1 MKLGVIDVGGGFRDI
16 YGAGVFDWCLDHDV
30 HFDYCIG
37 ISAGS
42 ANLASFLAKQ
52 RGRNYT
58 FYMDYVFTTLSGS
71 KGENPIDYEALSHNP
86 AEFYVGACD
95 ARTGQSVYFS
105 KSGLK
110 KDQYDIFKGSCALPL
125 FCKPYVVDGIPC
137 LDGGISD
144 PVPVLKAF
152 EDGCDKVVLILTR
165 PVDQKR
171 EQKKDVM
178 PARLLAKAYPKAA
191 ERLLDRYRAYNDGV
205 EIAKEYQ
212 KLGKLLIVAPDDICG
227 LSTLSKS
234 HEKLQMM
241 YDKGMRDAE
250 KIGEFLKA

>member
-1 MKLGVIDVGGGFRDI
+1 MRR
-16 YGAGVFDWCLDHDV
+16 AHR
-30 HFDYCIG
+30 
-37 ISAGS
+37 SAR
-42 ANLASFLAKQ
+42 LFQ
-52 RGRNYT
+52 QERP
-58 FYMDYVFTTLSGS
+58 
-71 KGENPIDYEALSHNP
+71 E
-86 AEFYVGACD
+86 
-95 ARTGQSVYFS
+95 
-105 KSGLK
+105 

-205 EIAKEYQ
+205 NRQGITRSSANCSSSRRTISAACPRSARATRSCK
-212 KLGKLLIVAPDDICG
+212 
-227 LSTLSKS
+227 
-234 HEKLQMM
+234 
-241 YDKGMRDAE
+241 
-250 KIGEFLKA
+250 

>member
-1 MKLGVIDVGGGFRDI
+1 MTSSR
-16 YGAGVFDWCLDHDV
+16 
-30 HFDYCIG
+30 
-37 ISAGS
+37 
-42 ANLASFLAKQ
+42 
-52 RGRNYT
+52 
-58 FYMDYVFTTLSGS
+58 
-71 KGENPIDYEALSHNP
+71 
-86 AEFYVGACD
+86 
-95 ARTGQSVYFS
+95 
-105 KSGLK
+105 
-110 KDQYDIFKGSCALPL
+110 GSCALPL

-178 PARLLAKAYPKAA
+178 PARACWQGLS
-191 ERLLDRYRAYNDGV
+191 EGRRTLLDRYRAYNDGV

-234 HEKLQMM
+234 HEKLQN
-241 YDKGMRDAE
+241 DV
-250 KIGEFLKA
+250 

>member
-1 MKLGVIDVGGGFRDI
+1 M
-16 YGAGVFDWCLDHDV
+16 
-30 HFDYCIG
+30 
-37 ISAGS
+37 
-42 ANLASFLAKQ
+42 
-52 RGRNYT
+52 
-58 FYMDYVFTTLSGS
+58 
-71 KGENPIDYEALSHNP
+71 
-86 AEFYVGACD
+86 
-95 ARTGQSVYFS
+95 
-105 KSGLK
+105 
-110 KDQYDIFKGSCALPL
+110 
-125 FCKPYVVDGIPC
+125 
-137 LDGGISD
+137 
-144 PVPVLKAF
+144 PVLKAF

-191 ERLLDRYRAYNDGV
+191 ERLLDCYRAYNDGV

>member
-1 MKLGVIDVGGGFRDI
+1 MT
-16 YGAGVFDWCLDHDV
+16 CL
-30 HFDYCIG
+30 
-37 ISAGS
+37 
-42 ANLASFLAKQ
+42 L
-52 RGRNYT
+52 YT
-58 FYMDYVFTTLSGS
+58 S
-71 KGENPIDYEALSHNP
+71 
-86 AEFYVGACD
+86 
-95 ARTGQSVYFS
+95 
-105 KSGLK
+105 
-110 KDQYDIFKGSCALPL
+110 ALPL

-250 KIGEFLKA
+250 KIGEFLKV